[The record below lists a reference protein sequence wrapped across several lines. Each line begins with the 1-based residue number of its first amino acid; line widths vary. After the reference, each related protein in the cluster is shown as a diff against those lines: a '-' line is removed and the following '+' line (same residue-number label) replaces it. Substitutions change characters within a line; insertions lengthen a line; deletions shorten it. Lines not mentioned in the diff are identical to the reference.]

1 MIGLKQSPIM
11 KNIFFGGRKGQNK
24 LLQKF
29 LFLFVIFP
37 LFEPNEEKMKL
48 AGYGYDQI
56 AMIKGC
62 LKHKMTAFILSFSTP
77 HKLSLQAEGVFARG
91 TIQYYLSKPKRTGRL
106 LLFKRLKIYYICM
119 IEKRY
124 IIMGI
129 EKLTFFGKFDP
140 SLHCFISSF

>member
-56 AMIKGC
+56 AMMKGC

-77 HKLSLQAEGVFARG
+77 HKLSLQAEGVFSASVG
-91 TIQYYLSKPKRTGRL
+91 TIQFYLSKPKMTGRL
-106 LLFKRLKIYYICM
+106 LSLNASKYNIQMIRGKNFFSKTIYHCEDRKIN
-119 IEKRY
+119 
-124 IIMGI
+124 
-129 EKLTFFGKFDP
+129 FFWQA
-140 SLHCFISSF
+140 